1 MKFFSDANEV
11 IKFSTEFVKNRINS
25 LEKDVKYC
33 LMDSNSPMQY
43 APFPALLYCFATID
57 LLGSLLEGDASR
69 KSDTTNNS
77 KRYMK
82 MFMNYTIEQT
92 NLLIDIFRHKLV
104 HLAQPQFVYI
114 DNHGKKITWRYYHD
128 NSEKHLRIDE
138 LDITINVTF
147 TYNIYASYQFNL
159 GIIQFVL
166 DIKDSV
172 LRPNGYLNALETT
185 PFLQTNFVKAIEQ
198 IYQN

>member
-11 IKFSTEFVKNRINS
+11 IKFSREFVKNRINS

-33 LMDSNSPMQY
+33 LIDSNSLVKY
-43 APFPALLYCFATID
+43 APFPALLYCFSTID

-69 KSDTTNNS
+69 KADTSNNS

-82 MFMNYTIEQT
+82 IFMNYTIEQT

-104 HLAQPQFVYI
+104 HLAQPQFVYT
-114 DNHGKKITWRYYHD
+114 DNQGKKITWRYYHD
-128 NSEKHLRIDE
+128 NPEKHLRIDK
-138 LDITINVTF
+138 LDIKINVTF
-147 TYNIYASYQFNL
+147 TYNIHATYQFNL
-159 GIIQFVL
+159 GIIQFML

-172 LRPNGYLNALETT
+172 ERSNGYLNALETN
-185 PFLQTNFVKAIEQ
+185 PSYQTNFVNAIEQ